1 MTFWPGRDNVI
12 YCRFLTSQVTGL
24 SRPRRAPG
32 PAIGD
37 VREPVHT
44 ARSLGTLRP
53 RPPLSSPDASRRRS
67 GQERP
72 VYAAAG
78 FR

>member
-37 VREPVHT
+37 AREPVHT
-44 ARSLGTLRP
+44 ARSLATLRP
-53 RPPLSSPDASRRRS
+53 IPR
-67 GQERP
+67 
-72 VYAAAG
+72 
-78 FR
+78 